1 MNSMRIILYGAP
13 GAGKGTQAELLAKKF
28 SIPHISTGDML
39 RSAIEQGTE
48 LGKKAKKF
56 VESGGLVPDDVVIGI
71 VKEVLASPK
80 CANGFILDGFPRTT
94 AQAEG
99 LQKIFDELGI
109 ANIHVV
115 SIDVNEEELV
125 KRLLG
130 RGRAD
135 DNEGTIRNRLKVYA
149 ESTAPV
155 KGFYQKHGNVHDIKG
170 VGTVEEVQKNIVDAL
185 K

>member
-1 MNSMRIILYGAP
+1 MNGMRIILYGAP
-13 GAGKGTQAELLAKKF
+13 GAGKGTQAELLAKKYA
-28 SIPHISTGDML
+28 IPHISTGDML
-39 RSAIEQGTE
+39 RSAIQEGTE
-48 LGKKAKKF
+48 LGKKAKQF
-56 VESGGLVPDDVVIGI
+56 VESGGLVPDEVVIGI
-71 VKEVLASPK
+71 VREVLASPK

-99 LQKIFDELGI
+99 LQKIFNELAI
-109 ANIHVV
+109 TNIHVI
-115 SIDVNEEELV
+115 SIEVNEEELV

-135 DNEGTIRNRLKVYA
+135 DNEETIRNRLKVYA

-155 KGFYQKHGNVHDIKG
+155 KNFYLKHGNVHDIKG
-170 VGTVEEVQKNIVDAL
+170 VGTVDEVQQNVLAAL